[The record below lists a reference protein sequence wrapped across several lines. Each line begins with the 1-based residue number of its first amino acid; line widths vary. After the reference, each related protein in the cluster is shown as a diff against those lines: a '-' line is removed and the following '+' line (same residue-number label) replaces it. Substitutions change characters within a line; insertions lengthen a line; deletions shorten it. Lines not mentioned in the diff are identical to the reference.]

1 MSKIGINLNTEKL
14 YQELIQIIL
23 QSGLPPANIIFV
35 LRTVSSEI
43 DILYQ
48 NQLAKEKQEY
58 LDAAAAQE
66 ENKENK

>member
-14 YQELIQIIL
+14 YQELIQIIS

>member
-14 YQELIQIIL
+14 YQELIQIIS

-58 LDAAAAQE
+58 LDAATAQE